1 MRKYELQRY
10 EPDPRGHVENL
21 TKNRTYHP
29 MRWKGIAQSDD
40 IHELRKVCLYPKE
53 CRIVDNDTLEI
64 FGCVTS

>member
-1 MRKYELQRY
+1 MKYELQVY
-10 EPDPRGHVENL
+10 EPNLHGHRENL

-40 IHELRKVCLYPKE
+40 IEMLRTACLRPKE

-64 FGCVTS
+64 FSCAP